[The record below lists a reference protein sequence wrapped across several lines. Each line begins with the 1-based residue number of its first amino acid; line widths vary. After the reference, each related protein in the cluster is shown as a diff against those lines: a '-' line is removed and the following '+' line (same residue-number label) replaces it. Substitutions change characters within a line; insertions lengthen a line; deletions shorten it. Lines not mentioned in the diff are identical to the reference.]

1 MLSRRHRAVLFC
13 AAMLVAATVS
23 AQDTTSYTKVLLP
36 VTPSTV
42 IGANNAQWI
51 TQLTVSNGDFN
62 PISLFCFTGDNCSPI
77 GARSVQRVEATPS
90 STGGPGLM
98 YVPSDSA
105 RRLTFAL
112 RSRNTTPN
120 SDERD
125 FISAIPVVREE
136 EFRSSVVELP
146 AVPSEANYRHMLRIF
161 DANANEGG
169 QVRVRIW
176 GLQDGRIVTDA
187 LVDSMI
193 TLRTSR
199 GAASP
204 FARPD
209 EPAAAALGNF
219 SEQGGIRAYSEVHI
233 RIEATGTNQQLWA
246 MATATNNTTQRFA
259 VYTP

>member
-1 MLSRRHRAVLFC
+1 MFFRRERFVLSCV
-13 AAMLVAATVS
+13 AMLLAATVT

-42 IGANNAQWI
+42 IGANDAQWV
-51 TQLTVSNGDFN
+51 TQLTISNGDFN
-62 PISLFCFTGDNCSPI
+62 PISLFCFTGDNCPPI
-77 GARSVQRVEATPS
+77 GARSVQRIESSPS
-90 STGGPGLM
+90 AAGLPGLL
-98 YVPSDSA
+98 YVPSDSS

-125 FISAIPVVREE
+125 FISQIPVVRED

-146 AVPSEANYRHMLRIF
+146 AVPIEANYRHMLRIF

-169 QVRVRIW
+169 QVRVRVW
-176 GLQDGRIVTDA
+176 GMRNGLIVTDA
-187 LVDSMI
+187 LIDSLI

-199 GAASP
+199 GGASP
-204 FARPD
+204 FSRPD
-209 EPAAAALGNF
+209 EPASAALGNF
-219 SEQGGIRAYSEVHI
+219 SDQAGVRDYPEVHI
-233 RIEATGTNQQLWA
+233 RVEAASSDMELWA